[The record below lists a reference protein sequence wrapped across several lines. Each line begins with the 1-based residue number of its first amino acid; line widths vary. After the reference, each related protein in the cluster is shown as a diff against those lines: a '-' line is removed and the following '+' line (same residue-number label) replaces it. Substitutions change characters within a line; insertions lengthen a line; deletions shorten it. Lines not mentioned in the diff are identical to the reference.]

1 VNTFKKCDVPELRR
15 AIQQLIKVYRYEL
28 QEVQECLTEAEK
40 LYTITKG
47 LSHEEIL
54 QIFDKLKH
62 SKDINGSFITS
73 DLENCCSEL
82 SNNAEPKPPKL
93 ETFPGVSSNSTK
105 TTLVEY
111 NTVLWY
117 YHPVSGKKLTKGVVA
132 HLNSRKTTLNVY
144 GITKKWQKGRDII
157 NEAIGDIL
165 PGKKFEGAEL
175 SRPELILVLNKLQ
188 ALNLLV

>member
-1 VNTFKKCDVPELRR
+1 VNTFKDCDVQKLRI
-15 AIQQLIKVYRYEL
+15 AMQELIKQYRFEM
-28 QEVQECLTEAEK
+28 QDVQEGLAEVEK
-40 LYTITKG
+40 LYTNTEG

-54 QIFDKLKH
+54 QILDKLEH
-62 SKDINGSFITS
+62 H
-73 DLENCCSEL
+73 L
-82 SNNAEPKPPKL
+82 SNTNRRGITYDLRDTCLELFYRKLKPSKTD
-93 ETFPGVSSNSTK
+93 TFPGVSSNSTK

-111 NTVLWY
+111 HTVLWY
-117 YHPVSGKKLTKGVVA
+117 YHPVTGKRITKGVVA
-132 HLNSRKTTLNVY
+132 HLDSRKTTLHVY
-144 GITKKWQKGRDII
+144 VITKKWQKGRNII